1 MYNKGMLDKIFK
13 ITILVFTG
21 VFIIF
26 TGLYVFD
33 ITNRD
38 QREINVLGTG
48 TETIS
53 NQIAEFTITFTT
65 ENSDKSK
72 SESLNNDKVKKFLES
87 IRQFGIEEKHIMTSQ
102 INSYQKQESDI
113 NPPYR
118 SRLTDWVY
126 TQSITVKVV
135 DVAKVNDFVA
145 LVGKNETSN
154 TWGPN
159 FTTDLTTINE
169 DTVFQ
174 KAFDDAKARAERL
187 AKFSG
192 KKIGRVIYIQESDS
206 YNTDPIL
213 RSQMSGMGG
222 ASSSSPE
229 VPAGSSEI
237 TKTLSVTFE
246 LR

>member
-1 MYNKGMLDKIFK
+1 M
-13 ITILVFTG
+13 
-21 VFIIF
+21 
-26 TGLYVFD
+26 
-33 ITNRD
+33 
-38 QREINVLGTG
+38 
-48 TETIS
+48 
-53 NQIAEFTITFTT
+53 
-65 ENSDKSK
+65 
-72 SESLNNDKVKKFLES
+72 ES

-126 TQSITVKVV
+126 TQSITVKIV

-154 TWGPN
+154 IWGPN

-192 KKIGRVIYIQESDS
+192 KKIGRVIYIQESAS

>member
-154 TWGPN
+154 IWGPN

-169 DTVFQ
+169 DR
-174 KAFDDAKARAERL
+174 K
-187 AKFSG
+187 
-192 KKIGRVIYIQESDS
+192 
-206 YNTDPIL
+206 
-213 RSQMSGMGG
+213 
-222 ASSSSPE
+222 
-229 VPAGSSEI
+229 
-237 TKTLSVTFE
+237 SVV
-246 LR
+246 